1 MSVGV
6 TVELEVQSAFED
18 RFLLATRLYGQ
29 HTRNEPGK
37 PRLDI
42 SKREDAPCTYVIH
55 ETYRNEGG
63 LRAHLQAEH
72 TRQWLDTV
80 SEFVAERPVLRRV
93 SPIAYNVPP
102 PLPRPSRQ
110 AVLETSTCWPST
122 QAEASRWRLFPGES
136 APAEAAHIAATP
148 LHLPRLQIA
157 VERLEIAS
165 ARDGFL
171 RGAPDPCFV
180 LACYRFDGEEVE
192 PLGRAI
198 YRFDVG
204 RAPCELVRRER
215 LLDLPVLLE
224 SYPMRLGVLLLAF
237 EENHGSDIQE
247 AYRDLAEPESFF
259 VWNASQAEPNPLPL
273 AQHAGQIRP
282 NHCDRVQLL
291 RDGETLL
298 DSVRDDTW
306 VGAASGAVVFAAR
319 TEERILR
326 CHARSLDEQNDWLAE
341 LSFRFS
347 AERD

>member
-6 TVELEVQSAFED
+6 TIELQVQSEFED
-18 RFLLATRLYGQ
+18 RFLLVTRLYGQ
-29 HTRNEPGK
+29 HTRAEASK
-37 PRLDI
+37 PRVDI

-55 ETYRNEGG
+55 EMYRTEGG

-72 TRQWLDTV
+72 ARQWLETV
-80 SEFVAERPVLRRV
+80 SEFVAEPPVLRRV

-102 PLPRPSRQ
+102 PLPRAPRPP
-110 AVLETSTCWPST
+110 VLETSTRWPST
-122 QAEASRWRLFPGES
+122 QAEASRWRLVTGET
-136 APAEAAHIAATP
+136 ARPDATHVAATP

-165 ARDGFL
+165 AREGFL
-171 RGAPDPCFV
+171 RGAPDPCLV
-180 LACYRFDGEEVE
+180 LACYRFEGEEVE

-198 YRFDVG
+198 YRFAVE
-204 RAPCELVRRER
+204 RAPCELVRQER

-224 SYPMRLGVLLLAF
+224 NYPMRLGVLLLAF

-259 VWNASQAEPNPLPL
+259 VWNATQAEPNPVPL
-273 AQHAGQIRP
+273 AQHARQIRA
-282 NHCDRVQLL
+282 NHADRVQLL

-306 VGAASGAVVFAAR
+306 VGAASGAVEFATR
-319 TEERILR
+319 TDERILR
-326 CHARSLDEQNDWLAE
+326 CHTRSLDEHNDWLAE

-347 AERD
+347 PEGG